1 MPLCCGTFF
10 AFGHKLQA
18 QRFPEMKDETK
29 LVTTG
34 RDPENNHGVVNPP
47 VYHASTILHPTLDAL
62 DRSRKRREAGE
73 RGVYYGRKGTP
84 TTFSLEDMVCALEG
98 GHRCQVY
105 PSGLAAIAGSLLA
118 FVKAGDH
125 ILMTDAA
132 YAPARRFCNDL
143 ASRYDV
149 STTFYDPAIGTG
161 IRDLIHDKTRVVYV
175 EAPGTAT
182 FVMQDIPAI
191 ADAAHK
197 MGCVVMMDNTWAS
210 PLYCKPFTLGVDV
223 SIQAGTKYIVGH
235 SDVMIGTSCANKE
248 TWPAVENMA
257 GLLGHAAG
265 PDDVYLAQRGM
276 RTLSVRLKRHWENG
290 LKVADWLRDQDMVEV
305 VMHPALTEDP
315 GHDLWMR
322 DFLGASGLFGITLK
336 PCPRK
341 AVAAMVDGLE
351 LFGMGASWGGYESLV
366 LPQDPNAFR
375 SVTPWPYEGQCLR
388 FHIGLEDTDDL
399 ITDLDAGFKRL
410 EATL

>member
-1 MPLCCGTFF
+1 
-10 AFGHKLQA
+10 
-18 QRFPEMKDETK
+18 MKDETK
-29 LVTTG
+29 LVTSG

-62 DRSRKRREAGE
+62 ESSRERRVSGE
-73 RGVYYGRKGTP
+73 RGVYYGRRGTP
-84 TTFSLEDMVCALEG
+84 TTFSLEDMVCAIEG

-105 PSGLAAIAGSLLA
+105 PSGLAAIAASLLA
-118 FVKAGDH
+118 FLKAGDH
-125 ILMTDAA
+125 ILMSDAV
-132 YAPARRFCNDL
+132 YAPARRFCNEL

-149 STTFYDPAIGTG
+149 STTFYDPAIGAG
-161 IRDLIHDKTRVVYV
+161 ITELIQDNTRVVYV

-191 ADAAHK
+191 ADAAHAK
-197 MGCVVMMDNTWAS
+197 GCIVMMDNTWAS
-210 PLYCKPFTLGVDV
+210 PLYCKPFDLGADV

-235 SDVMIGTSCANKE
+235 SDVMIGTASATKE
-248 TWPAVENMA
+248 AWPAIEAMA

-276 RTLSVRLKRHWENG
+276 RTLSVRLKQHWENG
-290 LKVADWLRDQDMVEV
+290 LKVAEWLRELDMVEV
-305 VMHPALTEDP
+305 VMHPALPNDP
-315 GHDLWMR
+315 GHTLWKR
-322 DFLGASGLFGITLK
+322 DFQGASGLFGTTLR

-341 AVAAMVDGLE
+341 AIAALVDDLE
-351 LFGMGASWGGYESLV
+351 LFGMGASWGGYESLI

-388 FHIGLEDTDDL
+388 FHIGLEDSDDL
-399 ITDLDAGFKRL
+399 IADLSAGFKRL
-410 EATL
+410 KAAM